1 MNDQDYIESGIVE
14 QYVLGL
20 CTVQEKAEIEMK
32 RMQNAALHNAIIE
45 FEILF
50 EKQMNSNQLL
60 TELNA
65 ENIFTKKHDSS
76 TLKMINAKLLHFKL
90 YKIAAAVAFLLL
102 VVSVYLNYWQLNK
115 SNQIQLALKNTE
127 QPTLPLSDYNILKD
141 PAITPVA
148 MYGVGYH
155 SICRCTMFWDKN
167 TKKVYIMIHHL
178 PKSNSK
184 QGYQLWANV
193 NGKQIS
199 IGIINDAIRDR
210 FIELNGVPDK
220 AASFIVTL
228 ENSKG
233 VIQPTIDETYLKGII

>member
-1 MNDQDYIESGIVE
+1 
-14 QYVLGL
+14 
-20 CTVQEKAEIEMK
+20 
-32 RMQNAALHNAIIE
+32 LHNAIIE

-50 EKQMNSNQLL
+50 EKQMNSNQLF

-65 ENIFTKKHDSS
+65 ENNFIKKHESS
-76 TLKMINAKLLHFKL
+76 TFKMINAKLLYSKL

-210 FIELNGVPDK
+210 FIELNGVPDN

-233 VIQPTIDETYLKGII
+233 AIQPTIDETYLKGII